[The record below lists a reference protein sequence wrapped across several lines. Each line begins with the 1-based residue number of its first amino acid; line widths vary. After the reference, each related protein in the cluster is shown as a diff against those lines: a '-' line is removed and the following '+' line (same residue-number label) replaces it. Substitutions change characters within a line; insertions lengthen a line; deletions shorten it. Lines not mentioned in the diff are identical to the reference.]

1 MQLPRAMSLV
11 GKRIAITGAA
21 GGIGTEMAR
30 ACGKLGAALV
40 LIDRDDP
47 ADLAGTLL
55 NDGVDVAHVACDV
68 TDRSA
73 VDEMATAQG
82 PVDALITAAGICPF
96 GDWIDDDG
104 WEDEFRQVMDV
115 NVLGSLNAVRAW
127 LPAMRTK
134 RSGRIVLIGSIG
146 GRNGGASPIVQPH
159 YVASKGGIHAL
170 VWWLAKRETA
180 NGILVNGVAP
190 GPIGTEMTAT
200 TDYPTDRFPLGR
212 VGTAAEIAWPAAFL
226 CTEGASYFSGSVLDV
241 NGGLYAN

>member
-1 MQLPRAMSLV
+1 MQLPQAMSLAGQRV
-11 GKRIAITGAA
+11 AITGAA
-21 GGIGTEMAR
+21 GGIGTEMAKVC
-30 ACGKLGAALV
+30 AELGAALL

-47 ADLAGTLL
+47 VDLADTLL
-55 NDGVDVAHVACDV
+55 SAGVEVAHVACDV
-68 TDRSA
+68 TDRTA
-73 VDEMATAQG
+73 VDALAKVQG

-104 WEDEFRQVMDV
+104 WEEEFRQVMDV
-115 NVLGSLNAVRAW
+115 NILGSLNVVRAW
-127 LPAMRTK
+127 LPAMRAK
-134 RSGRIVLIGSIG
+134 GSGRVVLVGSIG

-170 VWWLAKRETA
+170 VWWLAKREA
-180 NGILVNGVAP
+180 AYGVLVNGVAP
-190 GPIGTEMTAT
+190 GPVGTEMTAT
-200 TDYPTDRFPLGR
+200 TDYPTDKFPLGR